1 MKLKNK
7 VILFFV
13 TFAFAVLFFT
23 NKTLAANTIDVKVYG
38 TKDYSKAE
46 EVLQLVNKERVA
58 KGAQPLKM
66 DADLQ
71 EAAMTR
77 AAEIG
82 LYFNHTRPDNSYW
95 YEVLPSKA
103 YGENIALGMTS
114 STEVMNSWMN
124 SDGHR
129 KNIINASFK
138 SIGIGCLKNGPYYY
152 WTQVFGIKDS
162 TLDPSKTGTQVQ
174 TFNISVLNED
184 LKIYARKK
192 VNSNSA
198 SFITVGSKGSY
209 IFGIVNKFYNNE
221 EPSNQIYSEG
231 VASDFTFSSN
241 NPNVIKINS
250 DGTFNAVAKGTATVT
265 IALKNNPSVKYFEN
279 ITVKLEPEKITG
291 FKAQNQKKNTLEI
304 TWDVQYIGD
313 KYEVYMYNSKKK
325 KYKKL
330 GTIPSNVGKV
340 YNIESGTTYKFK
352 VRALRYVNGKPYY
365 GPYSDILK
373 TTTATEKT
381 KITKLKKAKK
391 KLTVNWKKISKATGY
406 QIQVATDKKFTK
418 NLKSINISK
427 NKTTSKKVKKLKSKK
442 KYYVRVRT
450 YRKVAGKKVY
460 SGWSSVKNVKIK

>member
-138 SIGIGCLKNGPYYY
+138 SIGIGCLRNGPYYY

-209 IFGIVNKFYNNE
+209 IFGIVNKFYNKIQN
-221 EPSNQIYSEG
+221 IR
-231 VASDFTFSSN
+231 
-241 NPNVIKINS
+241 KINS
-250 DGTFNAVAKGTATVT
+250 EGNFNAIEKGTATIT

-291 FKAQNQKKNTLEI
+291 FKAQNQKKTSLEI
-304 TWDVQYIGD
+304 TWNVQYIGD
-313 KYEVYMYNSKKK
+313 KYEVYKYNYKKK

-330 GTIPSNVGKV
+330 GTITSN
-340 YNIESGTTYKFK
+340 I
-352 VRALRYVNGKPYY
+352 
-365 GPYSDILK
+365 
-373 TTTATEKT
+373 
-381 KITKLKKAKK
+381 
-391 KLTVNWKKISKATGY
+391 KKIY
-406 QIQVATDKKFTK
+406 
-418 NLKSINISK
+418 NNE
-427 NKTTSKKVKKLKSKK
+427 
-442 KYYVRVRT
+442 
-450 YRKVAGKKVY
+450 
-460 SGWSSVKNVKIK
+460 